1 MEKKSPESF
10 SDNVFTFHPAYRF
23 EVGVD
28 GEPEEGEDCC
38 GFCDWPKSLT
48 PEQFLVHGQ
57 NGWICV
63 QCVRTI
69 RSLMDDLKVGDEE

>member
-1 MEKKSPESF
+1 MEKKNPESS
-10 SDNVFTFHPAYRF
+10 SDNVFNFFPGYKFNPTAN
-23 EVGVD
+23 GI
-28 GEPEEGEDCC
+28 PEDGEDCC

-63 QCVRTI
+63 ECVRTI
-69 RSLMDDLKVGDEE
+69 RSLMDDLKAREE

>member
-10 SDNVFTFHPAYRF
+10 SDNVFTFHPGYRF
-23 EVGVD
+23 DPESD
-28 GEPEEGEDCC
+28 GIPEEDEDYC

-48 PEQFLVHGQ
+48 PEQFLVHGRE
-57 NGWICV
+57 GWICV

-69 RSLMDDLKVGDEE
+69 RGLIDDLKVEEE